1 MMESVRKAIDQVLE
15 KKKRDIS
22 PSKQDDSSKAFALF
36 LHSKGIEANEVGKY
50 LIAFVFTLSLYYYKS
65 YSIISIK

>member
-36 LHSKGIEANEVGKY
+36 LNYKGIESDGKY